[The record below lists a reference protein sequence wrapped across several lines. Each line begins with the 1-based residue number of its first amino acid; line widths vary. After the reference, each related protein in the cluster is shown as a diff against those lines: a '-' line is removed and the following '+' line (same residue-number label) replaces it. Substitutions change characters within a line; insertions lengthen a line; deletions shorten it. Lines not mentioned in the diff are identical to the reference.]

1 MVFKYD
7 PLPYSH
13 TPILSYFCD
22 ASFRKLRSQLNHME
36 FLKEL
41 GIHAHNAGSS
51 TGKEWFDNPKQII
64 ESYSPV
70 NGKKI
75 AAISVTTKENYDQII
90 EKANEAWLIWR
101 TWPAPKRGDIVRQ
114 VGEALREK
122 KHALGSLVSYEMG
135 KSLQEGL

>member
-1 MVFKYD
+1 
-7 PLPYSH
+7 
-13 TPILSYFCD
+13 
-22 ASFRKLRSQLNHME
+22 ME

-51 TGKEWFDNPKQII
+51 TGKNWFDNPNQTI

-75 AAISVTTKENYDQII
+75 AGISVTTKENYDQII
-90 EKANEAWLIWR
+90 EKANQAWLVWR

-122 KHALGSLVSYEMG
+122 NMPWEAWSVMKWEKVCRKGWV
-135 KSLQEGL
+135 KCRR